1 MRGLNECV
9 NDNFRMSNKTT
20 FCISL
25 SHWRNITVSYE
36 THPFVYPVSC
46 SYSLVSPICFLH
58 SAHLYCCDDN
68 PVSGQILKLY
78 VVTDTCQEKRHERQ
92 YTLNIINLK
101 PWSIS
106 NLGKFLRWFFIT
118 GKRFFLTKL
127 RRRSS
132 HVSKQLLD
140 SAFEWSEELKQIGW
154 NFQSQFCPYLSTSTG
169 STNQLQTAPM
179 TAVTTSY

>member
-1 MRGLNECV
+1 MNAW
-9 NDNFRMSNKTT
+9 MT
-20 FCISL
+20 ISAWAIRPHFA
-25 SHWRNITVSYE
+25 SHFPADATPQFLKKL
-36 THPFVYPVSC
+36 TPPPPVYPVSC

-101 PWSIS
+101 PLSIS

-118 GKRFFLTKL
+118 GKRWPNLEDVRHTYQNNCWIRL
-127 RRRSS
+127 SN
-132 HVSKQLLD
+132 D
-140 SAFEWSEELKQIGW
+140 LK
-154 NFQSQFCPYLSTSTG
+154 NLSR
-169 STNQLQTAPM
+169 
-179 TAVTTSY
+179 

>member
-25 SHWRNITVSYE
+25 PLWRNTTVSYE

-68 PVSGQILKLY
+68 PVSGHILKLY

-101 PWSIS
+101 PLSIS

-118 GKRFFLTKL
+118 GKRWPNLEDVRHTYQNNCWIRL
-127 RRRSS
+127 SN
-132 HVSKQLLD
+132 D
-140 SAFEWSEELKQIGW
+140 LK
-154 NFQSQFCPYLSTSTG
+154 NLSR
-169 STNQLQTAPM
+169 
-179 TAVTTSY
+179 